1 MTDLHDELHRLAP
14 ERVAA
19 PAEVLANVYAIKG
32 HRRARRARRLAAASV
47 AGIVGVILAGVLVW
61 PSGQQDGQVVNVGP
75 GPAQVTP
82 GWHGLN
88 SGPAY
93 DNGMVAATDR
103 AVVVFEPEGE
113 VPTIPTGYLYD
124 TTTRQ
129 WDQLPTGPAFGYPRK
144 AVWTGSELVLLG
156 ATLDDTLT
164 NGQDGLGG
172 AAWNPATNQW
182 RTIAVHQRTTPQGI
196 DGLAVGAAWT
206 GEEIVVPGEPAA
218 YDPDTDTWRAI
229 ETPRLT
235 LQRGTTVWT
244 GSEVLSVGE
253 MARYDNLDP
262 GELTGNAW
270 DPQTGHWRELQL
282 STMRADGA
290 SLGWTGQAMLAVDGQ
305 LRGQIYEPETDEW
318 RTLPEDLPLRP
329 GQCDQN
335 IVSTGVGAILQSCT
349 GMVLVEPDGRGTPVP
364 YPSSPPAGR
373 TAPLLW
379 IDGAG
384 YSWGR
389 ESGRGP
395 FFRAYGPDPSRVL
408 IGTDVL
414 VVPEGSTITKWE
426 RTSTGPGSS
435 LPGFD
440 ITASLRI
447 EAGVECDVASTSIFN
462 DLFGSHRD
470 TIEPVDGSGPRGVWA
485 LPERSNRPAVVLL
498 DSPDDTDPADQVSV
512 RCAHLSDALELARHL
527 EP

>member
-1 MTDLHDELHRLAP
+1 MIDLHEELQRLDP

-19 PAEVLANVYAIKG
+19 PAEVLAKVYAIKG
-32 HRRARRARRLAAASV
+32 HRRARRARRLAVASV
-47 AGIVGVILAGVLVW
+47 VGAAGLILTGVLVW
-61 PSGQQDGQVVNVGP
+61 PSGQRDGQVVNVGP

-82 GWHGLN
+82 GWHELN

-113 VPTIPTGYLYD
+113 VPTIPTGYVYD
-124 TTTRQ
+124 TTTRR

-164 NGQDGLGG
+164 NGPGGLGG
-172 AAWNPATNQW
+172 AAWNPATNRW
-182 RTIAVHQRTTPQGI
+182 RTIAVHQRTAPQGI

-218 YDPDTDTWRAI
+218 YDPDTDTWRTI

-244 GSEVLSVGE
+244 GREVLAVGE

-270 DPQTGHWRELQL
+270 DPQTGHWRELPL
-282 STMRADGA
+282 STMPADGA
-290 SLGWTGQAMLAVDGQ
+290 SLGWTGQGMLAVDGQ
-305 LRGQIYEPETDEW
+305 QHGQIYEPDTNEW

-335 IVSTGVGAILQSCT
+335 IVPMGAGAILQSCT

-364 YPSSPPAGR
+364 YPSSPPPGR

-379 IDGAG
+379 VDGVG

-408 IGTDVL
+408 VGTDVL
-414 VVPEGSTITKWE
+414 DVPEDARIAEWE
-426 RTSTGPGSS
+426 RVPTGSGAS
-435 LPGFD
+435 LAGFD
-440 ITASLRI
+440 ISARVRI
-447 EAGVECDVASTSIFN
+447 GAGGECTVASTSMFN

-470 TIEPVDGSGPRGVWA
+470 TIEPVDGSGPRGVSA
-485 LPERSNRPAVVLL
+485 LPERSDRPAVVLL
-498 DSPDDTDPADQVSV
+498 DSSDDTGSSDQVSV
-512 RCAHLSDALELARHL
+512 RCARLSDALDLARHV